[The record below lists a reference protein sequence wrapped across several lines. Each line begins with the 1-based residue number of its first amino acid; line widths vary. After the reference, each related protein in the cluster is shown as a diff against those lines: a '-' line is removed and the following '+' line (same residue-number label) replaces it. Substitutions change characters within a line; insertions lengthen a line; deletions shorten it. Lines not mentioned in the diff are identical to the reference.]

1 MELWSGYIINFC
13 VLHGNDVP
21 TQINIVFLIL
31 VLISLFKFVR
41 KRAAMSQVQNEK
53 KGMSEQVKVV
63 MYVLTYVSYIFCMK
77 FYVTSGQRQ
86 HESS

>member
-13 VLHGNDVP
+13 VLHGNGVP

-31 VLISLFKFVR
+31 VLISLFKFLR
-41 KRAAMSQVQNEK
+41 KRAAMSQVHNEK

-63 MYVLTYVSYIFCMK
+63 MYVLTYVSYIF
-77 FYVTSGQRQ
+77 FV
-86 HESS
+86 

>member
-13 VLHGNDVP
+13 VLHGNGVP

-31 VLISLFKFVR
+31 VLIRLFKFLR
-41 KRAAMSQVQNEK
+41 KRAAMFQMQNEK

-63 MYVLTYVSYIFCMK
+63 MYVLTYVS
-77 FYVTSGQRQ
+77 
-86 HESS
+86 

>member
-13 VLHGNDVP
+13 VLHGNGVP

-31 VLISLFKFVR
+31 VLISLFKFLR

-53 KGMSEQVKVV
+53 KGNERAS
-63 MYVLTYVSYIFCMK
+63 
-77 FYVTSGQRQ
+77 
-86 HESS
+86 ESSNVCINICGIHFLHEILCHKWTKAT

>member
-13 VLHGNDVP
+13 VLHGNGVP

-31 VLISLFKFVR
+31 VLISLFKFLR

-63 MYVLTYVSYIFCMK
+63 MYVLTYVSYIFLYEILCHK
-77 FYVTSGQRQ
+77 WTKAT
-86 HESS
+86 